1 MSTSATATYSATQVG
16 GAYNYE
22 VLLTNTSPASFDVY
36 SFLFG
41 TEYNEPL
48 ITPFPLQDIAFI
60 SAPPGWTPHLDPYDI
75 NWWTSFQGSSPGSGY
90 LAPGQTGAFMFQ
102 SSTAPPDSL
111 PFGCC
116 FYNNSNAWG
125 FCANGTALHRES
137 PYRLPY
143 FAEINPLVLIIG
155 DELFARL
162 NLPRPPT
169 VERDLRARLARD
181 IQAMTPDQRQ
191 TAAEALD
198 GYVAALT
205 DVRAALKA
213 DDLTG

>member
-16 GAYNYE
+16 GTYNYE

-36 SFLFG
+36 AFLFG
-41 TEYNEPL
+41 AQFNEPL
-48 ITPFPLQDIAFI
+48 TTPFPLQDIVFI
-60 SAPPGWTPHLDPYDI
+60 SAPPGWTPSLNPYDI
-75 NWWTSFQGSSPGSGY
+75 TWSTSFQGSSSASGY
-90 LAPGQTGAFMFQ
+90 LPPGQTGAFMFQ
-102 SSTAPPDSL
+102 SSTGPPDSL

-116 FYNNSNAWG
+116 FYNNCNAWG
-125 FCANGTALHRES
+125 FCANGTALPRES
-137 PYRLPY
+137 TYTIPY

-181 IQAMTPDQRQ
+181 IQAMTPAQRE
-191 TAAEALD
+191 TAAEAVD

-213 DDLTG
+213 DVLRG